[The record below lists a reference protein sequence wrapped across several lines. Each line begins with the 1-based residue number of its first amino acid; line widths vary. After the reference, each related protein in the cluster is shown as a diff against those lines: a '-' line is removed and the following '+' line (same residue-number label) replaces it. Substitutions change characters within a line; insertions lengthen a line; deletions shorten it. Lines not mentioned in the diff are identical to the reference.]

1 MQHLL
6 ADVEATVRKLE
17 TEAARLAEQVAQ
29 LLLQG
34 AADAEHMARLHSE
47 VAGLQASLQEA
58 GAAWV
63 EAEERA
69 AVGDAVAEAARQELA
84 ALRQQVEQLCE
95 ELSAAIE
102 QRDSES
108 AAKTGAQEAAS
119 RAEAAAAAVQQE
131 AGTLREQVASLQ
143 QQLAAAEAHAGE
155 SLQRLQAVAADLDKQ
170 LCSEQEL
177 TSALQQ
183 QADALAAELAAA
195 KALAEQLESELATA
209 RAEVAVAVER
219 AQDLETAASMAANQ
233 EAADVRGV
241 HALADQQ
248 AAELGATHSGWVHE
262 CEMLRGMIVEREA
275 QISQLQ
281 AELEATSQGVLLQ
294 AADAPQPPQLAGP
307 HQDQDQGDAAADSP
321 HTPARKQV
329 AVANSNEEQQQLQLQ
344 DAALQQLVADCAT
357 LREQR
362 DAALAQLAAAAAAL
376 DVAEVGA
383 RELMMDKEQLE
394 VCMARESCRGCSA
407 SSSPGPKQTRR
418 RSRRLHSSRQWARAR
433 QPVPRHRPP
442 AA

>member
-233 EAADVRGV
+233 VRTSQEFTSLQCPESECWPQKRLARSSLFECAQEAADVRGV

-281 AELEATSQGVLLQ
+281 ARLG
-294 AADAPQPPQLAGP
+294 
-307 HQDQDQGDAAADSP
+307 
-321 HTPARKQV
+321 
-329 AVANSNEEQQQLQLQ
+329 
-344 DAALQQLVADCAT
+344 
-357 LREQR
+357 
-362 DAALAQLAAAAAAL
+362 
-376 DVAEVGA
+376 
-383 RELMMDKEQLE
+383 
-394 VCMARESCRGCSA
+394 CRGN
-407 SSSPGPKQTRR
+407 RR
-418 RSRRLHSSRQWARAR
+418 
-433 QPVPRHRPP
+433 
-442 AA
+442 